1 MRRRILGSLLACL
14 ASACDVVPAWR
25 RRIDTAWHRRSLLD
39 DHLSRWLAV
48 APTDSGLFRTSFTR
62 DWKFNGSA
70 PTDLTAQSRLVYAM
84 AIGYELTL
92 DRRYLDA
99 ATQGADFVLKH
110 FRDPLH
116 GGFYRSVAADGRV
129 SNTDKHTY
137 GHAFALLAL
146 AHMFRIGRE
155 ARFRDAALLAWKDID
170 GGLRDSGGGFRPEA
184 PRDFAPTSGLRT
196 QNPLMHMFEALLAL
210 SDATDDGT
218 VREAAASVGH
228 FAVYRL
234 MQGLPDGTACIPE
247 WYDER
252 WRPLPTR
259 DAGGYI
265 DIGHQF
271 EWSHLLLGAEKSGQ
285 SPILAASGER
295 ILQYAIKQGFDESD
309 GGSFNR
315 VYPEGKIDRDKYWWE
330 QAECLRALLAAAV
343 VTGRNDMWR
352 RYEQTEVLIRQ
363 QFVDSQYG
371 GWSFMPA
378 SVCVRSECPNEQPD
392 PYHMTGMHM
401 AALTMAG
408 TR

>member
-1 MRRRILGSLLACL
+1 
-14 ASACDVVPAWR
+14 
-25 RRIDTAWHRRSLLD
+25 
-39 DHLSRWLAV
+39 
-48 APTDSGLFRTSFTR
+48 
-62 DWKFNGSA
+62 
-70 PTDLTAQSRLVYAM
+70 LTAQSRLVYAM

-110 FRDPLH
+110 FRDPVH

-129 SNTDKHTY
+129 LNTEKHTY

-155 ARFRDAALLAWKDID
+155 ARFRDAALIAWKDID
-170 GGLRDSGGGFRPEA
+170 GGLRDSEGGFRPEA
-184 PRDFAPTSGLRT
+184 PRDFAPTSGLRN

-210 SDATDDGT
+210 CDATDDGT
-218 VREAAASVGH
+218 AREAATSVGH

-271 EWSHLLLGAEKSGQ
+271 EWSHLLLGAEKRGQ
-285 SPILAASGER
+285 SPILSASGER
-295 ILQYAIKQGFDESD
+295 ILQYAIKQGYDESD

-315 VYPEGKIDRDKYWWE
+315 IYPEGKIDRDKYWWE

-352 RYEQTEVLIRQ
+352 RYEQTAVFVRQ
-363 QFVDSQYG
+363 QFVDGQYG

-378 SVCVRSECPNEQPD
+378 SVCVHSECPNEQPD